1 MMDETSLREE
11 IIRVTRLVCSQGLAR
26 SSDGNVS
33 ARLDAERILITPRGL
48 YKMEMA
54 LEDLVIIDGEGQL
67 LAGKPGRQPTTEY
80 NLHLEVY
87 RQRPDLQ
94 AVLHAHPPY
103 TTALSITGLPF
114 PTDYMPEVLVL
125 LGPVPTAPY
134 ARPGTSALGESIREL
149 IRAHDNIVLSHHGTV
164 CAAQTLEQALMALER
179 MEATAHTYFLARA
192 LGQPLP
198 LPRAELE
205 ELAELGGYRYRSGG
219 GEVS

>member
-1 MMDETSLREE
+1 MIDETRLREE

-33 ARLDAERILITPRGL
+33 ARLDGGRVLITPRGL

-54 LEDLVIIDGEGQL
+54 TEDLVIIDEGGQL

-80 NLHLEVY
+80 GLHLEVY
-87 RQRPDLQ
+87 RQRPELQ

-103 TTALSITGLPF
+103 TTALSIAGLPF
-114 PTDYMPEVLVL
+114 PTDYMPEVLVM

-134 ARPGTSALGESIREL
+134 ARPGTPALGESIREL
-149 IRAHDNIVLSHHGTV
+149 IRSHDNIVLSHHGTV
-164 CAAQTLEQALMALER
+164 SAARTLEQALMALER

-192 LGQPLP
+192 LGDPLP

-205 ELAELGGYRYRSGG
+205 ELAKLGGY
-219 GEVS
+219 

>member
-1 MMDETSLREE
+1 MDESSLRAEM
-11 IIRVTRLVCSQGLAR
+11 IRVTRLVCRQGLAR
-26 SSDGNVS
+26 ASDGNLS
-33 ARLDAERILITPRGL
+33 ARLDKERILITPRRL

-54 LEDLVIIDGEGQL
+54 PADLVIIDGEGRL
-67 LAGKPGRQPTTEY
+67 LAGQPERQPTTEY

-103 TTALSITGLPF
+103 TTALSIVGLPF
-114 PTDYMPEVLVL
+114 PTDYMPEVLAL

-134 ARPGTSALGESIREL
+134 ARPGTPQLGESIRDL
-149 IRAHDNIVLSHHGTV
+149 IRRHDNIVLSHHGTV
-164 CAAQTLEQALMALER
+164 SAAGTLEQALLALER

-192 LGQPLP
+192 LGSPVP
-198 LPRAELE
+198 LPREELE
-205 ELAELGGYRYRSGG
+205 GLAEMGGYRYRPQD